1 MARVDNAHRLGGR
14 YSAREDR
21 GRAARACAA
30 WMQSVAARAA
40 RAHAARR
47 EVFRCLRCLD
57 WPCRDAIMRMSHP
70 GPL

>member
-1 MARVDNAHRLGGR
+1 MKRLRRRNGEMARFDNAHRLGGR

-30 WMQSVAARAA
+30 RMQSVAARAA

-47 EVFRCLRCLD
+47 EVFRCLR
-57 WPCRDAIMRMSHP
+57 
-70 GPL
+70 